1 MKLTV
6 FGATGGIGQEIV
18 RQGLASGHEVTAV
31 VRDPARF
38 TITGERLEV
47 RPPDCAHHQQAP
59 DVLRLHG
66 GEDRAGQLRGDAGVR
81 AAVTGRDA
89 VLSGL
94 GARSRADAG
103 VAAKLTR
110 SVLAAMEA
118 EHVRR
123 LLVVS
128 AAPLGP
134 VPEGHTVLDK
144 TMLAI
149 INSVLKDVYDDLR
162 VMEGDLAA
170 SATDWT
176 SVRPP
181 KLTNRPVT
189 GRYRSVVGGN
199 PPRGRSLAR
208 ADVAHA
214 MLAMIDDPA
223 TVKQGVGVAY

>member
-6 FGATGGIGQEIV
+6 FGATGGIGREIV
-18 RQGLASGHEVTAV
+18 RQALDAGHEVTAV

-38 TITGERLEV
+38 TVTGERLEV
-47 RPPDCAHHQQAP
+47 F
-59 DVLRLHG
+59 
-66 GEDRAGQLRGDAGVR
+66 RADLTDPEALRGAVAGR
-81 AAVTGRDA
+81 HA

-94 GARSRADAG
+94 GARNRADAATG
-103 VAAKLTR
+103 IAARLTR
-110 SVLAAMEA
+110 PVLSAMDA
-118 EHVRR
+118 EGVRR

-134 VPEGHTVLDK
+134 VPPGQGVADRAV
-144 TMLAI
+144 LAI
-149 INSVLKDVYDDLR
+149 VNSVLKDVYADLR
-162 VMEGDLAA
+162 VMERELAA

-181 KLTNRPVT
+181 KLTDKPVT
-189 GRYRSVVGGN
+189 GRYRTVVGGN

-214 MLAMIDDPA
+214 MLAMIDDPS

>member
-18 RQGLASGHEVTAV
+18 RQALDAGHEVTAV

-38 TITGERLEV
+38 TVSGERLEV
-47 RPPDCAHHQQAP
+47 F
-59 DVLRLHG
+59 
-66 GEDRAGQLRGDAGVR
+66 RADLTDPEALRGAVAGR
-81 AAVTGRDA
+81 HA

-94 GARSRADAG
+94 GARNRADAATG
-103 VAAKLTR
+103 VAARLTR
-110 SVLAAMEA
+110 PVLAAMDA
-118 EHVRR
+118 EGVRR

-134 VPEGHTVLDK
+134 VPPGQGVTDK
-144 TMLAI
+144 AVLAI
-149 INSVLKDVYDDLR
+149 VNSVLKDVYADLR
-162 VMEGDLAA
+162 VMEAELAA

-181 KLTNRPVT
+181 KLTNKPVT
-189 GRYRSVVGGN
+189 GRYRTVVGGN

-223 TVKQGVGVAY
+223 TLRRGVGVAY